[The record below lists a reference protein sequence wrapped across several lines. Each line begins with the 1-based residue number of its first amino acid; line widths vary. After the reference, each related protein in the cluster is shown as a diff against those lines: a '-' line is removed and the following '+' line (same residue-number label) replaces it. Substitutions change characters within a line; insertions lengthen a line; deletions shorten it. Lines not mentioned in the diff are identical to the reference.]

1 MDVVQFTQPEATQQK
16 SYAPGHSLSSCGTF
30 ISVGEDQRGLATNGY
45 EDPALAQKL
54 AEVALT
60 LIAADPASA
69 IQNIRVVEP
78 RQMGFLPLWEAS
90 LVADSPYGPEPLLI
104 SVRCKAGSDLPV
116 ELEIY
121 DVNHPQLPEWKTD
134 LSLQQV
140 GTARALQYQ
149 GSPSF
154 ELASLPDGY
163 RLQRSA

>member
-1 MDVVQFTQPEATQQK
+1 MDVVLFTQADAVQQK
-16 SYAPGHSLSSCGTF
+16 SHAPDHRLSDCGTF

-45 EDPALAQKL
+45 ENPVLAKQL

-60 LIAADPASA
+60 LIHSDPASA

-90 LVADSPYGPEPLLI
+90 LVADSPYGPEPLSI
-104 SVRCKAGSDLPV
+104 SVRCRAGSDIPV

-163 RLQRSA
+163 RHKRSA